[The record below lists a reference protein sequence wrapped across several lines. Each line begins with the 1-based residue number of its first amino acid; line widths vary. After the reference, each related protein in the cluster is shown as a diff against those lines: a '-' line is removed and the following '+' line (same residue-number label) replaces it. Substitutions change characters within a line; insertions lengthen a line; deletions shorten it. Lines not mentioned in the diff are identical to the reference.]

1 MDFLRLHQLNVML
14 VLSGICGMLALF
26 VYFTKSLPP
35 RRRHALFFLEGGS
48 MILLMADRFAYIY
61 RGDTSVL
68 GFYMVRICNFLVFFL
83 SLGLL
88 ISFNFYLKDLMTNE
102 GGLKKV
108 PRRLKLAQILGWCGL
123 VMLVVAQPTHFYYV
137 FDEMNRYHRG
147 RGFVICYLMPFSM
160 LILFLSIILQ
170 YYKRLNRLIRL
181 PMLLLA
187 LLPIIATVVQIFL
200 YGLSLTN
207 MSIVGM
213 AILLYL
219 FVLLDL
225 NATVEKAKE
234 REIEFYREEQ
244 RQAQLLFTQTAEA
257 LASAIDAK
265 DAYTHGHSI
274 RVAEYSRTIA
284 RLAGKSESECR
295 EVYFAALLHD
305 VGKIGIPNGIIN
317 KSGRLTA
324 EEYEVIKEHPVIGTQ
339 ILEHIT
345 QSPYISLGAK
355 YHHERY
361 DGKGYPT
368 GCAGEKIPEI
378 ARIIAVADA
387 YDAMT
392 SKRSYRDPL
401 PQDVVRSQ
409 IESGS
414 GLQFD
419 PVFAALMLEMMAMD
433 IDYDMKEGK

>member
-83 SLGLL
+83 SLALL

-160 LILFLSIILQ
+160 LSLFLSIILQ

-244 RQAQLLFTQTAEA
+244 RQAQLLFTQTAETVDA
-257 LASAIDAK
+257 L
-265 DAYTHGHSI
+265 
-274 RVAEYSRTIA
+274 
-284 RLAGKSESECR
+284 
-295 EVYFAALLHD
+295 
-305 VGKIGIPNGIIN
+305 N
-317 KSGRLTA
+317 K
-324 EEYEVIKEHPVIGTQ
+324 
-339 ILEHIT
+339 
-345 QSPYISLGAK
+345 
-355 YHHERY
+355 
-361 DGKGYPT
+361 
-368 GCAGEKIPEI
+368 
-378 ARIIAVADA
+378 
-387 YDAMT
+387 
-392 SKRSYRDPL
+392 
-401 PQDVVRSQ
+401 
-409 IESGS
+409 
-414 GLQFD
+414 
-419 PVFAALMLEMMAMD
+419 
-433 IDYDMKEGK
+433 